1 MASTRNS
8 PSLYVRFADPTTG
21 APRLWNQ
28 RTQTAETEERTEYL
42 LGRWAEQR
50 GRAEESRQN
59 VEVNDEDSDDW
70 ENYDDD
76 DVDEEVTTRSNCE
89 DLPPE
94 YPPPDYP
101 PPDFHTLIPESSDQQ
116 GNEETHRKQIE
127 DSVDIDNERNAPEND
142 EEYRELTDK
151 RWKLSIILLLC
162 LITGGL
168 IIIFI
173 ISIISIQLNYKDSIL
188 ELKLNRIGQKLNRI
202 ERVILTSDSDK

>member
-28 RTQTAETEERTEYL
+28 RTQTLETEERTEYL

-101 PPDFHTLIPESSDQQ
+101 PPDFHTLFPESSDQQ
-116 GNEETHRKQIE
+116 GNEEIQRKQIE

-151 RWKLSIILLLC
+151 RWTLSIILLLC

-202 ERVILTSDSDK
+202 ERVILTSDK

>member
-1 MASTRNS
+1 M
-8 PSLYVRFADPTTG
+8 
-21 APRLWNQ
+21 
-28 RTQTAETEERTEYL
+28 

-59 VEVNDEDSDDW
+59 IEVNDEDSDDW

-101 PPDFHTLIPESSDQQ
+101 PPDFHTLFPESSDQQ
-116 GNEETHRKQIE
+116 GNEEIHRKQIE
-127 DSVDIDNERNAPEND
+127 DSTHPRMMWNLGNQLN
-142 EEYRELTDK
+142 K
-151 RWKLSIILLLC
+151 RWTKKLLC

-173 ISIISIQLNYKDSIL
+173 IWIISIQLNYKDSIL

-202 ERVILTSDSDK
+202 ERVILTSDK

>member
-101 PPDFHTLIPESSDQQ
+101 PPDFHTLFPESSDQQ
-116 GNEETHRKQIE
+116 GNEEIQRKQIE
-127 DSVDIDNERNAPEND
+127 DSTHPRMMWNLGNQLN
-142 EEYRELTDK
+142 K
-151 RWKLSIILLLC
+151 RWTKKLLC

-173 ISIISIQLNYKDSIL
+173 IWIISIQLNYKNSVL
-188 ELKLNRIGQKLNRI
+188 ESKLNRIGQKLNRI
-202 ERVILTSDSDK
+202 ERNQQLLKL

>member
-1 MASTRNS
+1 M
-8 PSLYVRFADPTTG
+8 
-21 APRLWNQ
+21 
-28 RTQTAETEERTEYL
+28 

-101 PPDFHTLIPESSDQQ
+101 PPDFHTLFPESSDQQ
-116 GNEETHRKQIE
+116 GNEEIQRKQIE

-151 RWKLSIILLLC
+151 RWTLSIILLLC
-162 LITGGL
+162 LIVGGL

-173 ISIISIQLNYKDSIL
+173 ISIISIQLNYKNSIL
-188 ELKLNRIGQKLNRI
+188 ESKLNRIGQKLNRI
-202 ERVILTSDSDK
+202 ERNQQLSKL

>member
-28 RTQTAETEERTEYL
+28 RTQALETEERTEYL

-59 VEVNDEDSDDW
+59 VEVNDEDSNDW

-101 PPDFHTLIPESSDQQ
+101 PPDFHTLFPASSDEQ
-116 GNEETHRKQIE
+116 GNEEIQRKQIE

-142 EEYRELTDK
+142 EEYRKLTDK
-151 RWKLSIILLLC
+151 RWTLSIILLLC

-202 ERVILTSDSDK
+202 ERVILTSDK